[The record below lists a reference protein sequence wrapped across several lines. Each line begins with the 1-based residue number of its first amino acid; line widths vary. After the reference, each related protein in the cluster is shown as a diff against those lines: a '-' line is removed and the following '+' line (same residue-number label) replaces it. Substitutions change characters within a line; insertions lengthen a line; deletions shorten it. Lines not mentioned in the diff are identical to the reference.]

1 MPRRTSEEES
11 ALLDV
16 RVDCGTPSAGAASSL
31 RDEESASSSMT
42 VKAKVRERTVALRV
56 QSGST
61 VGALKKRILA
71 DAKEEGKWLRL
82 IHSGRMLA
90 DDDATLAPC
99 KVAGGAHVHCAPAW
113 NF

>member
-1 MPRRTSEEES
+1 
-11 ALLDV
+11 
-16 RVDCGTPSAGAASSL
+16 
-31 RDEESASSSMT
+31 MT

-71 DAKEEGKWLRL
+71 DAKEGGKWLRL

-90 DDDATLAPC
+90 DDDDIGHPRRHKTGALGTGSPHCPDSIAPNL
-99 KVAGGAHVHCAPAW
+99 P
-113 NF
+113 